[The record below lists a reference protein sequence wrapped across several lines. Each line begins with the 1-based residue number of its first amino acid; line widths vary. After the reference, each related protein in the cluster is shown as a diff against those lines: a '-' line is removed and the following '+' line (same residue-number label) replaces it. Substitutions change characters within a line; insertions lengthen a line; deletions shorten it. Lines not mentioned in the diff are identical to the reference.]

1 MKKYYKTIIVIV
13 VLAVLG
19 IGYYYYLSNRDNSVD
34 ATEKEFAQQEID
46 TLTTRDLSANYP
58 ESPKEVVKFYA
69 RITRA
74 YYKTKLSDEQIK
86 QLGTQAR
93 KLFDKELY
101 DTQTDEEFFEALKKD
116 IEEYRKAERYIADFK
131 IEDSENVNYSTFE
144 GKKYA
149 FLKMLYS
156 IREGSEFISS
166 YTKFT
171 LRQDEAGRWRIL
183 FWELVK
189 N

>member
-34 ATEKEFAQQEID
+34 ATEKEFAQQEIEA
-46 TLTTRDLSANYP
+46 LTTRDLSANYP

-74 YYKTKLSDEQIK
+74 YYKTELSDEQIK

-149 FLKMLYS
+149 SLKMLYS